1 MTGLAWSMV
10 RSAGWGRAALLA
22 ACTAVVSGLLL
33 VVSAVL
39 SLPDNPEEQLF
50 GVVRDV
56 GTRGGFAFGT
66 VMLGLPALLL
76 LFQAVRLGTSARERR
91 LAALRLAG
99 ATPGDVRRIGALEVG
114 APAFVGAVGG
124 LGVYWLL
131 RTLLSD
137 MTYTEKNMGPN
148 GETAQVSLRLV
159 PTSVSPTWW
168 QFLLV
173 VVGVTL
179 LGVLTGLL
187 AGRGVMVTPLGVAR
201 RTTIRPPRPWGLLVM
216 AAGVAV
222 GLMEIGF
229 YNSMPGAIEVLVP
242 LLALALLIF
251 GMISL
256 APWTAYVVGKR
267 VAARATSGPVLL
279 AARRLATDPR
289 PAGRAAAAVGAIGLV
304 AGGSAAMLSDLLS
317 GSNYDRFYFIGVAL
331 VVAALLVALV
341 AVVGSLS
348 VHSVESLL
356 DRKRSVAALVAL
368 GSSTDVLIRS
378 QRWEVGLVAMPM
390 SVIGTLLGAVGLGL
404 PLGDAVSLWWVIC
417 TVTALVATTGL
428 LWLSILVA
436 VRLTRPWTLS
446 AADPAN
452 LRTA

>member
-10 RSAGWGRAALLA
+10 RSAGWGRAFLVAG
-22 ACTAVVSGLLL
+22 CTAVVSGLLL
-33 VVSAVL
+33 VVAAVL
-39 SLPDNPEEQLF
+39 SLPNNPEEQLF
-50 GVVRDV
+50 EVVADV

-66 VMLGLPALLL
+66 VLLALPALLL

-114 APAFVGAVGG
+114 VPAFLGAIGG

-137 MTYTEKNMGPN
+137 LTYAENMGPN
-148 GETAQVSLRLV
+148 GEMGRLSLRLV

-173 VVGVTL
+173 VAGVTL

-187 AGRGVMVTPLGVAR
+187 AGRGVTVSPLGVAR
-201 RTTIRPPRPWGLLVM
+201 RTTIRAPRPWGLLVM

-222 GLMEIGF
+222 GLTDIGL
-229 YNSMPGAIEVLVP
+229 YNSMPNSIEVIGQMLSVTLLV
-242 LLALALLIF
+242 A

-256 APWTAYVVGKR
+256 APWAAYVVGKR

-304 AGGSAAMLSDLLS
+304 GGGSAAMVADLLS
-317 GSNYDRFYFIGVAL
+317 GSNYGRVYFVGVGL

-348 VHSVESLL
+348 VHSAESLL

-368 GSSTDVLIRS
+368 GTSTDVLIRS
-378 QRWEVGLVAMPM
+378 QRWEIGLVALPM
-390 SVIGTLLGAVGLGL
+390 SVVGTLLSAVGLGL
-404 PLGDAVSLWWVIC
+404 AMGSAPNGWWLIC
-417 TVTALVATTGL
+417 TVIALVSTVGL
-428 LWLSILVA
+428 VWLSILVA
-436 VRLTRPWTLS
+436 VRLTRPWTLR
-446 AADPAN
+446 AADSAN